1 VSGQKDFKIIFT
13 PIHGTGAVITV
24 PVLRELG
31 FQVLTVEEQDKPNGA
46 FPTVQS
52 PNPENA
58 EALAHAVALAEKEN
72 ADLVIG
78 TDPDCD
84 RMGVAVRDRSG
95 KMQLLTGNQIG
106 SLLAYYRI
114 KAFKEKEVITDGNAS
129 RAVIIKTLVTTD
141 LQKRIAEKEG
151 LRCVETLTG
160 FKYIGQKLSKYEAAL
175 PAEVRAEYRSLSEGE
190 TQSLRLARSSFF
202 VFGGEESYG
211 YSGGDFVRD
220 KDGNSA
226 SLMFAEVA
234 AYAKAKGITLD
245 ELLDQLYLE
254 YGYYLE
260 KGKSLVF
267 EGAEGSEK
275 IRRLAESYNAQPPTE
290 IDGSTVVAV
299 RDFSTG
305 GIVDIENDML
315 PKEKMTMFEL
325 ADTRRIAVRPSGTEP
340 KIKFYLFGKR
350 SDVTTESLVKVKSE
364 LNDSLDRLWTWINAD
379 ANQRV

>member
-1 VSGQKDFKIIFT
+1 VFT
-13 PIHGTGAVITV
+13 PIHGTGAVISV
-24 PVLRELG
+24 PVLRDLG
-31 FQVLTVEEQDKPNGA
+31 FQVLTVKEQDQANGA
-46 FPTVQS
+46 FPTVKS

-84 RMGVAVRDRSG
+84 RMGVAFRDRAD

-106 SLLAYYRI
+106 SLLAYYRT
-114 KAFKEKEVITDGNAS
+114 KAFKEKGIITAENAS
-129 RAVIIKTLVTTD
+129 HAVIIKTLVTTD
-141 LQKRIAEKEG
+141 LQKTIAEREG

-160 FKYIGQKLSKYEAAL
+160 FKYIGQKLGKYEAAL
-175 PAEVRAEYRSLSEGE
+175 PAEVRAKYRSLSEDE
-190 TQSLRLARSSFF
+190 TRKLRLEHSSFY

-226 SLMFAEVA
+226 ALMFAEVA
-234 AYAKAKGITLD
+234 AYAKSKGITLD
-245 ELLDQLYLE
+245 ELLDQIYVE

-275 IRRLAESYNAQPPTE
+275 IRRLAESYNGEPPSE
-290 IDGSTVVAV
+290 IDGSKVVAV
-299 RDFSTG
+299 KDFAAG
-305 GIVDIENDML
+305 GIVDIEGDTL

-325 ADTRRIAVRPSGTEP
+325 ADGRRIAVRPSGTEP
-340 KIKFYLFGKR
+340 KIKFYLFGKT
-350 SDVTTESLVKVKSE
+350 SNVTAESLPKLKSE
-364 LNDSLDRLWTWINAD
+364 LNSALERLWAWIETD